1 MSATISQRASL
12 SGQEAIAAELAERIC
27 HDSPSAGIVVCGPAG
42 IGKSTI
48 VASALDRIDAFQ
60 GYGKFDQSSS
70 SSLEPVR
77 HALRQALE
85 SYIAAQPLPD
95 AAQAKIAADVGPLLG
110 LIQGDMEASSA
121 PSLLNR
127 LLEGALAACTAISR
141 GGRPVVLAIEDL
153 HWADRPALALL
164 DKLLRFG
171 PKTGFFVV
179 GSSRT
184 DDVRLD
190 AERLVVPPLEVVDAT
205 ALVASRVG
213 GDEGLARNIVRLLGD
228 ERTSNAFK
236 LCEALQSLES
246 SSELRRDDEGT
257 WRLAE
262 IEAIG
267 PRLDN
272 RVAALDGA
280 LAQLL
285 AIAARLGH
293 RFARAELVF
302 VAEELIDSQ
311 PIAPLIDSAVAMGFF
326 GCDEHDLW
334 FVHDLYREAAR
345 GLLPEAQSRH
355 VHRIASEFFRHRR
368 ASGGTLQDAVRFAT
382 HALAAQTESTD
393 PSHVTLMADAAESA
407 LSLDDPQGAL
417 RIARYGL
424 QQATASPPSAA
435 RAAVVRLCLVV
446 YKTASREEATGHE
459 GTIVAAA
466 NTPMD
471 IAEAY
476 GAIATRWFESGEN
489 GKAVEAIRS
498 GLSTLG
504 IGAPKKVGRLAA
516 AASVARTWF
525 LAPAAQRLRGNVG
538 TSRRALAD
546 AEAYLI
552 EKGVPALYSSELH
565 LSAHLRSRAALHQL
579 AANGTRSFSTSS
591 GMTVTSAAAGNLSQ
605 ARRWAR
611 RTLDTIPSA
620 ATYGR
625 ASALYRATFFGEI
638 WRVPFHTLTEVNRQV
653 VKEALA
659 EGDTQ
664 YAAYGARNLVQC
676 LWFAGDDLE
685 RVAVEADAVASLLTR
700 LGDVGNRRIV
710 EATRQAIASL
720 RSDPAST
727 LVVDGPLCSAAAIDE
742 LAQMHNWDAWCMSK
756 IVDLQLR
763 VAAGDLTAAHQ
774 IVQQVASR
782 ERNLRGTLMHAFFCA
797 LATVTYAR
805 ALDLDRAK
813 AAARIL
819 RQYARNCP
827 DAFSHLHELAAAE
840 IALAQ
845 GLASAASYE
854 RAAQTATALGRHFDR
869 ALIHQLAAS
878 ALDAARTRDEARR
891 HAEEA
896 RIIWRQLGVM
906 RLARPPAEASG
917 TIPVDALVAIAAAE
931 TLDDACQRA
940 ADAAAAF
947 CCNGVA
953 VALQVDEGWKN
964 WDAAVANDAQ
974 RQRLRTAIGGYSSG
988 TPVAEDV
995 SVVTLQVGDVRT
1007 GVIATT
1013 TLPDEATK
1021 DRLAKIAP
1029 LIAPILDRARL
1040 AAELARAR
1048 TDLGTELKSAQN
1060 EAALSAARERKAT
1073 MDMSTF
1079 LATISHELRSP
1090 LSAIGALIETSSQ
1103 ASDPLSQEQ
1112 ALALRGAFLSLRTLA
1127 DDLLDA
1133 GRADRD
1139 EPAIRSQAFNPKEV
1153 ARAAARL
1160 MSDEHASETRPL
1172 TTDIAQVAT
1181 SVRGD
1186 PQRLQ
1191 QILVNLLSNA
1201 YRHAHEGAVH
1211 LEARFV
1217 EQRDGVRCSYAV
1229 EDEGPGVA
1237 EVPNLFESFA
1247 RSSTSPGVGLGLAVS
1262 RQLATAL
1269 GGTLTAANRS
1279 PTGSRFVLELVLPTA
1294 SAARGPTPQLGPIHV
1309 LLVDDLQLTRVS
1321 YAKLLG
1327 IEGWQVDTAESGE
1340 RALEMMSVRTYDLV
1354 LIDFLLPGWD
1364 GLETLRR
1371 IDELMP
1377 DRSKRPPL
1385 ILFTA
1390 LPSTLR

>member
-1 MSATISQRASL
+1 VLATLSQRASL
-12 SGQEAIAAELAERIC
+12 SSQEAIAAELADRLR
-27 HDSPSAGIVVCGPAG
+27 HDSPSVGIVVCGPAG

-95 AAQAKIAADVGPLLG
+95 AARAKLAADVGPLLG

-141 GGRPVVLAIEDL
+141 GGRPVILAIEDL

-190 AERLVVPPLEVVDAT
+190 GQRLIVPPLEVADAT

-213 GDEGLARNIVRLLGD
+213 GNEGLARNIVRLLGD
-228 ERTSNAFK
+228 ERASNAFK

-246 SSELRRDDEGT
+246 SSELRQDDEGT
-257 WRLAE
+257 WRLSE
-262 IEAIG
+262 IEGAIG

-302 VAEELIDSQ
+302 VAKELIDSQ
-311 PIAPLIDSAVAMGFF
+311 PVASLIDSAVAMGFF
-326 GCDEHDLW
+326 GFDEHDLW

-345 GLLPEAQSRH
+345 RLLPEAQSRH
-355 VHRIASEFFRHRR
+355 VHRVASEFFRHRR
-368 ASGGTLQDAVRFAT
+368 AAGGTLHDAVRFAT

-393 PSHVTLMADAAESA
+393 PSYVTLMADAAEGA

-417 RIARYGL
+417 RIARHGL

-435 RAAVVRLCLVV
+435 GAAIVRLCLVV
-446 YKTASREEATGHE
+446 YKTASREEAIGYE

-498 GLSTLG
+498 GLSALG
-504 IGAPKKVGRLAA
+504 MSAPKKVGRLGS

-525 LAPAAQRLRGNVG
+525 LAPAAQRLRDIGNVG

-579 AANGTRSFSTSS
+579 AVNGTRSFSTSS

-685 RVAVEADAVASLLTR
+685 RVAVEADATASLLTR

-727 LVVDGPLCSAAAIDE
+727 LAVDGPLCSAAAIDE

-774 IVQQVASR
+774 VVQQWQAGS
-782 ERNLRGTLMHAFFCA
+782 
-797 LATVTYAR
+797 AT
-805 ALDLDRAK
+805 
-813 AAARIL
+813 
-819 RQYARNCP
+819 
-827 DAFSHLHELAAAE
+827 
-840 IALAQ
+840 
-845 GLASAASYE
+845 
-854 RAAQTATALGRHFDR
+854 
-869 ALIHQLAAS
+869 
-878 ALDAARTRDEARR
+878 
-891 HAEEA
+891 
-896 RIIWRQLGVM
+896 
-906 RLARPPAEASG
+906 
-917 TIPVDALVAIAAAE
+917 
-931 TLDDACQRA
+931 
-940 ADAAAAF
+940 
-947 CCNGVA
+947 
-953 VALQVDEGWKN
+953 
-964 WDAAVANDAQ
+964 
-974 RQRLRTAIGGYSSG
+974 
-988 TPVAEDV
+988 
-995 SVVTLQVGDVRT
+995 
-1007 GVIATT
+1007 
-1013 TLPDEATK
+1013 
-1021 DRLAKIAP
+1021 
-1029 LIAPILDRARL
+1029 
-1040 AAELARAR
+1040 
-1048 TDLGTELKSAQN
+1048 
-1060 EAALSAARERKAT
+1060 
-1073 MDMSTF
+1073 
-1079 LATISHELRSP
+1079 
-1090 LSAIGALIETSSQ
+1090 
-1103 ASDPLSQEQ
+1103 
-1112 ALALRGAFLSLRTLA
+1112 
-1127 DDLLDA
+1127 
-1133 GRADRD
+1133 
-1139 EPAIRSQAFNPKEV
+1139 
-1153 ARAAARL
+1153 
-1160 MSDEHASETRPL
+1160 
-1172 TTDIAQVAT
+1172 
-1181 SVRGD
+1181 
-1186 PQRLQ
+1186 
-1191 QILVNLLSNA
+1191 
-1201 YRHAHEGAVH
+1201 
-1211 LEARFV
+1211 
-1217 EQRDGVRCSYAV
+1217 
-1229 EDEGPGVA
+1229 
-1237 EVPNLFESFA
+1237 
-1247 RSSTSPGVGLGLAVS
+1247 
-1262 RQLATAL
+1262 
-1269 GGTLTAANRS
+1269 
-1279 PTGSRFVLELVLPTA
+1279 
-1294 SAARGPTPQLGPIHV
+1294 
-1309 LLVDDLQLTRVS
+1309 
-1321 YAKLLG
+1321 
-1327 IEGWQVDTAESGE
+1327 
-1340 RALEMMSVRTYDLV
+1340 
-1354 LIDFLLPGWD
+1354 
-1364 GLETLRR
+1364 
-1371 IDELMP
+1371 
-1377 DRSKRPPL
+1377 
-1385 ILFTA
+1385 
-1390 LPSTLR
+1390 